1 MTPKA
6 LITGSTGFIGSHLV
20 EALTKRNWDI
30 SCLIRPKSRPG
41 ILSQFPVRI
50 VHGDVDDIPSLE
62 EAVQGQD
69 YVFHVAARIRSAPKK
84 VYNLANFIF
93 TVNLAQTCLNV
104 NPGLKRFVF
113 ISSIAAAGP
122 SQPGTSSDE
131 TSVCAPTSEYGRSK
145 LRAENALCGL
155 WDRLPVTIIRPPN
168 VYGPRQLETEL
179 IIKIIKKRIV
189 PLLKDETG
197 RTSLI
202 YIKDLVDGII
212 QASLSSRAAGQIYYL
227 TDGVNHSW
235 KNIILTNKDQILG
248 TSLFFPF
255 PEKVIYLAAWLAD
268 MLNTTGLYKV
278 LFGRRI
284 LKVMLQTPWL
294 FSPNKAERDFG
305 FKSKYSLQKG
315 MKETLTY
322 YK

>member
-1 MTPKA
+1 MTLKA

-20 EALTKRNWDI
+20 EALTEKNWDV

-41 ILSQFPVRI
+41 ILSQFPARI
-50 VHGDVDDIPSLE
+50 VQGDVDDIPSLE
-62 EAVQGQD
+62 EAVQNQD
-69 YVFHVAARIRSAPKK
+69 YVFHVAARIRSAPKTI
-84 VYNLANFIF
+84 YNMANVRF
-93 TVNLAQTCLNV
+93 TVNLAQACLNV

-122 SQPGTSSDE
+122 SLSGTCSDE
-131 TSVCAPTSEYGRSK
+131 ACVCAPASEYGRTK
-145 LRAENALCGL
+145 LRAENALCCL
-155 WDRLPVTIIRPPN
+155 WDQLPTTIIRPPN

-179 IIKIIKKRIV
+179 LTNIIKKRIV

-202 YIKDLVDGII
+202 YIEDLVNGII
-212 QASLSSRAAGQIYYL
+212 QAALSSRTAGQIYYL
-227 TDGVNHSW
+227 TDGINHSW

-248 TSLFFPF
+248 TSLFFPL
-255 PEKVIYLAAWLAD
+255 PEKLIFLAAWLAD

-294 FSPNKAERDFG
+294 FSPAKAERDFG
-305 FKSKYSLQKG
+305 FKSRYSLQEG
-315 MKETLTY
+315 MKKTLNY
-322 YK
+322 HK